1 MTIVVE
7 HTRRGWCPGALRP
20 MKTGDGLIVRVRP
33 WCGTLT
39 ATELCV
45 LADIAEQY
53 GNSLID
59 LTRRANIQIR
69 GLRDDGLP
77 TVWARLRENNLID
90 PDIASESLRNIV
102 ASPLAGIDP
111 TEIVNIQCIAR
122 DIGCELSRQAQD
134 LSLPGKFGFTVD
146 GGGLLS
152 LEGTRADIRLQAV
165 ATSVGARMAIGVER
179 PRSIKWLCL
188 APVEEACAVA
198 MRIARAFTAVRGDDN
213 CIRMR
218 ALPDEQID
226 ALADVVAT
234 QSERLPPIARRPE
247 NEVKPL
253 GIILHDQKPIA
264 FGVAMPFG
272 RIEAPALRMLARQA
286 MHLGI
291 TEFRLSPWRSF
302 YMPVTCLKTA
312 RTLADT
318 AGELGF
324 ITSSDDPLLA
334 IDACPGAPACRSAHL
349 DTRAVAFQLASQI
362 RKNGFKSVHVS
373 GCAKGCART
382 EAADV
387 VLVGD
392 VGRCAVLRG
401 DTAQGTPAFYVAADR
416 MQELQ
421 FSSLFPQERSHHAK

>member
-1 MTIVVE
+1 M
-7 HTRRGWCPGALRP
+7 R
-20 MKTGDGLIVRVRP
+20 TGDGLIVRVRP

-77 TVWARLRENNLID
+77 AVWARLRENNLID

-111 TEIVNIQCIAR
+111 IETVNIQRIAS
-122 DIGCELSRQAQD
+122 DLGCELSRQVQD
-134 LSLPGKFGFTVD
+134 LSLPGKFGFSVD

-165 ATSVGARMAIGVER
+165 ASSAGARMAIGVER

-188 APVEEACAVA
+188 VPVEEACAVA
-198 MRIARAFTAVRGDDN
+198 IQIARAFIAVRGNDDS
-213 CIRMR
+213 IRMR
-218 ALPDEQID
+218 ALTDEQIE
-226 ALADVVAT
+226 ALADAVAT

-272 RIEAPALRMLARQA
+272 RIEAPALRMLGQRA

-302 YMPVTCLKTA
+302 YMPVTSRKVA
-312 RTLADT
+312 QTLADM
-318 AGELGF
+318 AAELGF
-324 ITSSDDPLLA
+324 ITSSSDPLLA

-362 RKNGFKSVHVS
+362 RKNGFASVHVS
-373 GCAKGCART
+373 GCAKGCARS
-382 EAADV
+382 EVADV
-387 VLVGD
+387 VIVGD
-392 VGRCAVLRG
+392 VGRCAVMRG
-401 DTAQGTPAFYVAADR
+401 DTAHGTPALYVATDC
-416 MQELQ
+416 MHDLQ
-421 FSSLFPQERSHHAK
+421 VSSLFPQERSHHAK